1 LQKQPAVYILTN
13 KSNHVLYVGVTSD
26 LIKRIY
32 EHKNHVMEGFT
43 AKYNVTKLVYF
54 ELCDEMETAI
64 TREKVLKGWKRSKK
78 ISLIEKENETWQDLY
93 EDLI

>member
-1 LQKQPAVYILTN
+1 
-13 KSNHVLYVGVTSD
+13 LYVGVTSD

>member
-1 LQKQPAVYILTN
+1 MQKQPAVYILTN
-13 KSNHVLYVGVTSD
+13 KSNNVLYVGVTSD

-43 AKYNVTKLVYF
+43 ARYNVTKLVYF

>member
-1 LQKQPAVYILTN
+1 MQKQPAVYILTN
-13 KSNHVLYVGVTSD
+13 KSNNVLYVGVTSD

-78 ISLIEKENETWQDLY
+78 VSLIEKENATWQDLY

>member
-13 KSNHVLYVGVTSD
+13 KSNNVLYVGVTSD

-78 ISLIEKENETWQDLY
+78 VSLIEKENATWQDLY

>member
-1 LQKQPAVYILTN
+1 MQKQPAVYILTN

-32 EHKNHVMEGFT
+32 EHKNHVMEGFS

>member
-1 LQKQPAVYILTN
+1 MQKQPAVYMLTN
-13 KSNHVLYVGVTSD
+13 KSNHVLYVGVTSN

-32 EHKNHVMEGFT
+32 EHKNHVVEGFT
-43 AKYNVTKLVYF
+43 ARYNVTKLVYF
-54 ELCDEMETAI
+54 ELCDEMQTAI

-78 ISLIEKENETWQDLY
+78 INLIEKENATWQDLY

>member
-1 LQKQPAVYILTN
+1 MQKQPAIYILTN
-13 KSNHVLYVGVTSD
+13 KSNNVLYVGVTSD

-32 EHKNHVMEGFT
+32 EHKNHVVEGFT
-43 AKYNVTKLVYF
+43 AKYNVTKLVHF
-54 ELCDEMETAI
+54 ELCDEMQTAI

-78 ISLIEKENETWQDLY
+78 ISLIEKENATWQDLY

>member
-78 ISLIEKENETWQDLY
+78 ISLIEKENATWQDLY

>member
-1 LQKQPAVYILTN
+1 
-13 KSNHVLYVGVTSD
+13 LYVGVTSD

-78 ISLIEKENETWQDLY
+78 VSLIEKENATWQDLY

>member
-13 KSNHVLYVGVTSD
+13 KSNNVLYVGVTSD

-32 EHKNHVMEGFT
+32 EHKNHVMEGFS

-78 ISLIEKENETWQDLY
+78 ISLIEKENATWQDLY

>member
-13 KSNHVLYVGVTSD
+13 KSNNVLYVGVTSD

-32 EHKNHVMEGFT
+32 EHKNHVMEGFS

-64 TREKVLKGWKRSKK
+64 TREKVLKVWKRSKK
-78 ISLIEKENETWQDLY
+78 ISLIEKENATWQDLY

>member
-32 EHKNHVMEGFT
+32 EHKNHVMEGFS

>member
-13 KSNHVLYVGVTSD
+13 KSNNVLYVGVTSD

-78 ISLIEKENETWQDLY
+78 ISLIEKENATWQDLY